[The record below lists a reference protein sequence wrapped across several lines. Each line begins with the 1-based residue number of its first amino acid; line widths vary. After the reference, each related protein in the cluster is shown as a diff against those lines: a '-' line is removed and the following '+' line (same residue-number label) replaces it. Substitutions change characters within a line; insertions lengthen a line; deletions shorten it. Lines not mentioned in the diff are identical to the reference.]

1 MTQALWTWDELIAA
15 SGASPDG
22 TPVWPITG
30 VSIDSRTLQK
40 NDLFVALKDVRDG
53 HDFVAAA
60 FAAGASAA
68 VVSRSYRRKPG
79 DGALLT
85 VDETLSA
92 LQAIAR
98 AARARTAARVV
109 AVTGSVGKTGTK
121 EALRAC
127 LSRIGPTHAAEKSHT
142 NHWGVPLTLARMPA
156 DSRFCV
162 VEMGMNH
169 RGEIAPLARLARPHV
184 AIITTV
190 EPVHIGYLGS
200 LEAIAEEKSDIFL
213 GLEPDG
219 VAIIKRDNPQFAIMK
234 AAAER
239 QGARVISFG
248 KSQDADVRATDIELH
263 PNGSDVT
270 VDALGQTHSYRV
282 GAPGAHLVENSLAVV
297 AALLALGVDLSRALP
312 ALAEISPPPGRGQR
326 TVLEVGGGKALL
338 IDESYN
344 ANPASMRAALEAL
357 ATVSR
362 IDHPRRVVVLGD
374 MLELGE
380 QAPQLHL
387 GLKEAVDAAGVD
399 LVFACGPNM
408 AHLFAEL
415 APSQQGL
422 WAETSDGL
430 TDRLLD
436 SIRPGDVIMIKG
448 SLGSR
453 MAPLVEALKS
463 RFGR

>member
-1 MTQALWTWDELIAA
+1 
-15 SGASPDG
+15 
-22 TPVWPITG
+22 
-30 VSIDSRTLQK
+30 
-40 NDLFVALKDVRDG
+40 
-53 HDFVAAA
+53 
-60 FAAGASAA
+60 
-68 VVSRSYRRKPG
+68 
-79 DGALLT
+79 
-85 VDETLSA
+85 
-92 LQAIAR
+92 
-98 AARARTAARVV
+98 
-109 AVTGSVGKTGTK
+109 VTGSVGKTGTK

-127 LSRIGPTHAAEKSHT
+127 LSRIGPTHAAEKSHN

-270 VDALGQTHSYRV
+270 VDALGQTLSYRV